1 MWFPVEVEWMQ
12 RGRERGH
19 WLPAVEDCSVETSVR
34 PWLLRP
40 SWWSAWSVGDGT

>member
-19 WLPAVEDCSVETSVR
+19 WLPAVEDCSVETSHCTNDER
-34 PWLLRP
+34 YRCDEPRIRLHH
-40 SWWSAWSVGDGT
+40 